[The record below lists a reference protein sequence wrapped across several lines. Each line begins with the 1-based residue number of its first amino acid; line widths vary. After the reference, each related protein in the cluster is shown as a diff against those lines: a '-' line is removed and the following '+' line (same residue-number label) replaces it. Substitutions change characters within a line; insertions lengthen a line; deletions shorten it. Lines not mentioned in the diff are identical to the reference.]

1 MTKDTRATPIEV
13 KRQRGTGHTTRER
26 LKSEVEYLPV
36 PEHAVPMPP
45 EHLSQDGQEL
55 WRRLTVQMASV
66 GILFPSCYEYLEA
79 YCKAIE
85 NKEIALKELNEYGMF
100 MDDEKVGRKINPA
113 YKAYNDAVTQMIA
126 LGAKLG
132 LSPVDKTKV
141 NTNLIGKNTDK
152 NSQKSISV
160 R

>member
-1 MTKDTRATPIEV
+1 
-13 KRQRGTGHTTRER
+13 
-26 LKSEVEYLPV
+26 
-36 PEHAVPMPP
+36 
-45 EHLSQDGQEL
+45 
-55 WRRLTVQMASV
+55 
-66 GILFPSCYEYLEA
+66 
-79 YCKAIE
+79 
-85 NKEIALKELNEYGMF
+85 MF
-100 MDDEKVGRKINPA
+100 MDDDKGVRKINPA